1 MKLKHIIKISSKSIV
16 VNKSRS
22 ALTILGIVI
31 GIASIIAIMSLGDG
45 ASALI
50 KSQIEGIGSQT
61 IAIEPGGEPTSV
73 TDMAQMF
80 TQSLKQ
86 KDIDSLKTKENVP
99 GLKSIMP
106 EVYGGVSGSYENET
120 YRFTVVG
127 VSELMQSIM
136 NLEIDKGIFISEDD
150 VKQSANVAV
159 LGAKVKTKLFGADDP
174 IGKKIKIKG
183 VNLRIIGVL
192 SSKGSSLMSMDE
204 MVAVPYTTAQKY
216 ILGTKHFNEIIVLA
230 DPSIPIN
237 QTVSDIKSTLR
248 ISHDITDP
256 TKDDFHVS
264 TAADILEKIG
274 TVMTALTIL
283 LASVAA
289 ISLLV
294 GGIGIMNIML
304 VSVTERT
311 REIGLR
317 KAIGA
322 TESEI
327 LSQFLAEAVILT
339 AIGGIIGVLFGA
351 FVSLCFAF
359 AINTFSTIDWIYI
372 FPIRGAVIGII
383 VSTTI
388 GLIFGYFPARR
399 AAKKEP
405 IVALRYE

>member
-1 MKLKHIIKISSKSIV
+1 MRFKHIIGISWKSVI

-61 IAIEPGGEPTSV
+61 IAIEPGREPTSV
-73 TDMAQMF
+73 TDMAMMF
-80 TQSLKQ
+80 STSLKQ
-86 KDIDSLKTKENVP
+86 KDIDALKIKENVP
-99 GLKSIMP
+99 GLVAVMP

-120 YRFTVVG
+120 YRFTVIG
-127 VSELMQSIM
+127 VTELITSMLDM
-136 NLEIDKGIFISEDD
+136 YPDKGQFFTEDD
-150 VKQSANVAV
+150 VKQSASVAI
-159 LGAKVKTKLFGADDP
+159 LGSKVKNKLFGADDV

-183 VNLRIIGVL
+183 LNLRIVGVL
-192 SSKGSSLMSMDE
+192 PSKGSSLMSFDD
-204 MVAVPYTTAQKY
+204 MVAIPYTTAQKY
-216 ILGTKHFNEIIVLA
+216 ILGTKHFNEIIVQA
-230 DPSIPIN
+230 DPSIPIS
-237 QTVSDIKSTLR
+237 QTVSDIKTTLR

-256 TKDDFHVS
+256 TKDDFYIS
-264 TAADILEKIG
+264 TAEDIMNKIG
-274 TVMTALTIL
+274 TVMTVLTIL

-289 ISLLV
+289 ISLIV

-322 TESEI
+322 SEHEI
-327 LSQFLAEAVILT
+327 LSQFLTEAVILT
-339 AIGGIIGVLFGA
+339 AIGGLVGVLFGA
-351 FVSLCFAF
+351 FVSLCFAW
-359 AINTFSTIDWIYI
+359 AINTFSGIDWTYV
-372 FPIRGAVIGII
+372 FPIRGAVIGIA
-383 VSTTI
+383 VSSTI
-388 GLIFGYFPARR
+388 GLVFGYFPARR

-405 IVALRYE
+405 IEALRYE

>member
-1 MKLKHIIKISSKSIV
+1 MRFKHIIKISWKSVII
-16 VNKSRS
+16 NKSRS

-50 KSQIEGIGSQT
+50 RSQIEGIGSQT
-61 IAIEPGGEPTSV
+61 IAIEPGGEPTSA
-73 TDMAQMF
+73 TDMAQLF
-80 TQSLKQ
+80 STSLKQ
-86 KDIDSLKTKENVP
+86 KDIDALKIKENVP

-106 EVYGGVSGSYENET
+106 EVYGGVTGSYENET

-136 NLEIDKGIFISEDD
+136 NLNIENGVFISEDD
-150 VKQSANVAV
+150 VKQSASVAV
-159 LGAKVKTKLFGADDP
+159 LGSKVKDKLFGANDA

-192 SSKGSSLMSMDE
+192 PSKGSSLMSMDD

-216 ILGTKHFNEIIVLA
+216 ILGTKHFNEIIVLG
-230 DPSIPIN
+230 DPSIPLS
-237 QTVSDIKSTLR
+237 QTVSDIKTTLR

-264 TAADILEKIG
+264 TAADILERIG
-274 TVMTALTIL
+274 VVMTALTIL
-283 LASVAA
+283 LACVAA
-289 ISLLV
+289 ISLVV

-322 TESEI
+322 TEGEI
-327 LSQFLAEAVILT
+327 LSQFLVEAVILT
-339 AIGGIIGVLFGA
+339 AIGGAIGVLFGA
-351 FVSLCFAF
+351 FVSFCFAL
-359 AINTFSTIDWIYI
+359 AINTFSTIDWTYI
-372 FPIRGAVIGII
+372 FPIRGAVIGIA
-383 VSTTI
+383 VSSTI
-388 GLIFGYFPARR
+388 GLVFGYFPARR

-405 IVALRYE
+405 IEALRYE

>member
-1 MKLKHIIKISSKSIV
+1 MRLKHTIGISWKSVV

-50 KSQIEGIGSQT
+50 REQIEGIGSQT
-61 IAIEPGGEPTSV
+61 IAIEPGREPTSV
-73 TDMAQMF
+73 TDMAMMF
-80 TQSLKQ
+80 STSLKQ
-86 KDIDSLKTKENVP
+86 KDIDALKIKENVP
-99 GLKSIMP
+99 GLVAVMP
-106 EVYGGVSGSYENET
+106 EVYGGVTGSYENET

-127 VSELMQSIM
+127 VTELVTSMLDMYPDQ
-136 NLEIDKGIFISEDD
+136 GQFFTEDD
-150 VKQSANVAV
+150 VKQSASVAV
-159 LGAKVKTKLFGADDP
+159 LGSKVKNKLFGADDA

-183 VNLRIIGVL
+183 INLRIVGVL
-192 SSKGSSLMSMDE
+192 PSKGSSMMSFDD

-216 ILGTKHFNEIIVLA
+216 ILGTKHFNEIIVQA
-230 DPSIPIN
+230 DPSIPIS
-237 QTVSDIKSTLR
+237 QTVSDIKTTLR

-256 TKDDFHVS
+256 TKDDFYIS
-264 TAADILEKIG
+264 TAEDIMNKIG

-283 LASVAA
+283 LACVAA
-289 ISLLV
+289 ISLVV

-322 TESEI
+322 SEHEI
-327 LSQFLAEAVILT
+327 LSQFLTEAIILT
-339 AIGGIIGVLFGA
+339 ALGGLVGVLFGA
-351 FVSLCFAF
+351 FISFCFAL
-359 AINTFSTIDWIYI
+359 AIDNFSTIDWTFI
-372 FPIRGAVIGII
+372 FPIRGAVIGIA

-388 GLIFGYFPARR
+388 GLVFGYFPARK
-399 AAKKEP
+399 AAKKEA
-405 IVALRYE
+405 IEALRYE